1 MNKKHIYLI
10 FLSLLFTLV
19 SCGQERVKTPLNA
32 MNKFK
37 AFKIKEKFV
46 QDTLIYYPGI
56 GEASLRP
63 ILTEKINLVADDFE
77 KLALTKKATKKDY
90 QGKIK
95 IGLQRFEDV
104 YLKLDT
110 EDRERVCHYFEELM
124 NIVGLESSNGLL
136 NDFMYGFNL
145 SKQEK

>member
-10 FLSLLFTLV
+10 LLSLLFTLV
-19 SCGQERVKTPLNA
+19 SCGQLLVKTPVNA
-32 MNKFK
+32 MNEFK
-37 AFKIKEKFV
+37 GFKIKEKFV
-46 QDTLIYYPGI
+46 QDTLMYYPGI
-56 GEASLRP
+56 AQSSLPP
-63 ILTEKINLVADDFE
+63 ILTEKINLVANDFE
-77 KLALTKKATKKDY
+77 KLALTNKATEKDY
-90 QGKIK
+90 RGKIK

-136 NDFMYGFNL
+136 NNFMYGFDPT
-145 SKQEK
+145 EK